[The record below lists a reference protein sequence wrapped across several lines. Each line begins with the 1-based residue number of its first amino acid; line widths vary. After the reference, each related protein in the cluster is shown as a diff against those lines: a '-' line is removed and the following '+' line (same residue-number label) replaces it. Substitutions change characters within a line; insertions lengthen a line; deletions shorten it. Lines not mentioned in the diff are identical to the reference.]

1 MECGWVKL
9 SDMAEVVNTRTV
21 GQERVKGPEGGGH
34 RAGPR
39 LLGLAAAALNAQLLR
54 KGTCVS
60 SSETCQTRWA
70 SSALRRRE

>member
-9 SDMAEVVNTRTV
+9 SDMAKVVNTRSV
-21 GQERVKGPEGGGH
+21 GQERVKGPEGGGY

-39 LLGLAAAALNAQLLR
+39 LPGLAAAALNAQLLR
-54 KGTCVS
+54 KGTRVS
-60 SSETCQTRWA
+60 SSETCRTRRA